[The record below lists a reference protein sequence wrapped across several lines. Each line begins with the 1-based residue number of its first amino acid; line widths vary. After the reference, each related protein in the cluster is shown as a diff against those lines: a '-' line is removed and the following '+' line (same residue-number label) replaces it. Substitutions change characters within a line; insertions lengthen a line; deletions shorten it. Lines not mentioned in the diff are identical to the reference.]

1 MDNNSISESTYNPLK
16 TLRNYALTFLV
27 AAVIGFVAGRCSVI
41 AEQPKTTT
49 VTRIDTLRVEKP
61 IPYEVEKIREV
72 SVPVYVQ
79 VPTPADTVVQT
90 RIDSVLV
97 NIPVNIEQR
106 EYRDALYKAV
116 VSGAVV
122 GDVRPTLEYVEIYAR
137 NTTKTVVVPPKT
149 IAPYITGFGG
159 KDILGIG
166 GGVFIKG
173 HHGIGADYMIADGK
187 DKLAFRYTYKF

>member
-1 MDNNSISESTYNPLK
+1 MRGDMDNDYIK
-16 TLRNYALTFLV
+16 ALRNYALAFIIAT
-27 AAVIGFVAGRCSVI
+27 AIGFIVGRCSIV

-61 IPYEVEKIREV
+61 IPYEVEKIRKV

-79 VPTPADTVVQT
+79 VPTPADTVVRVDT
-90 RIDSVLV
+90 VLV
-97 NIPVNIEQR
+97 NVPVNIEQR

-122 GDVRPTLEYVEIYAR
+122 GDIRPTLEYVEIYAR

-149 IAPYITGFGG
+149 VAPYITGFGG
-159 KDILGIG
+159 KDIMGIG

-173 HHGIGADYMIADGK
+173 HHGIGADYMITDGK

>member
-1 MDNNSISESTYNPLK
+1 MDRDSIKS
-16 TLRNYALTFLV
+16 LRNFVITFLV
-27 AAVIGFVAGRCSVI
+27 ATIIGFIAGRCSVV
-41 AEQPKTTT
+41 AEQPITTT

-61 IPYEVEKIREV
+61 VPYEVEKIRKV

-79 VPTPADTVVQT
+79 VPTPADTVVQKRVDT
-90 RIDSVLV
+90 VLV
-97 NIPVNIEQR
+97 NVPVDVERR

-122 GDVRPTLEYVEIYAR
+122 GDLRPTLEYVEIYAR

-159 KDILGIG
+159 KNILGVG
-166 GGVFIKG
+166 GGVFIKE

-187 DKLAFRYTYKF
+187 DKLAIRYTYKF

>member
-1 MDNNSISESTYNPLK
+1 MDRDNIKS
-16 TLRNYALTFLV
+16 LRHLAITFLV
-27 AAVIGFVAGRCSVI
+27 AAIIGFVAGRCSVV

-61 IPYEVEKIREV
+61 IPYEVEKIRKV

-79 VPTPADTVVQT
+79 VPTPADTVVRVDT
-90 RIDSVLV
+90 VLV

-106 EYRDALYKAV
+106 EYSDALYKAV

-159 KDILGIG
+159 KDILGVG

-187 DKLAFRYTYKF
+187 DKLAFRYTYIF

>member
-1 MDNNSISESTYNPLK
+1 MRGDMDRDSIKS
-16 TLRNYALTFLV
+16 LRNFVITFLV
-27 AAVIGFVAGRCSVI
+27 ATIIGFIAGRCSVV
-41 AEQPKTTT
+41 AEQPITTT

-61 IPYEVEKIREV
+61 VPYEVEKIRKV

-79 VPTPADTVVQT
+79 VPTPADTVVQKRVDT
-90 RIDSVLV
+90 VLV
-97 NIPVNIEQR
+97 NVPVDVERR

-122 GDVRPTLEYVEIYAR
+122 GDLRPTLEYVEIYAR

-159 KDILGIG
+159 KNILGVG
-166 GGVFIKG
+166 GGVFIKE

-187 DKLAFRYTYKF
+187 DKLAIRYTYKF